1 MLTIALNDEAE
12 KCLVEILST
21 EKTTSKELIHRL
33 LHQYW
38 QNLQPQTTFLERRG
52 GHPKHLL
59 NGSDDLSDRD
69 VRQQLITEHL
79 QHRQF

>member
-1 MLTIALNDEAE
+1 MLTIALDDEAE
-12 KCLVEILST
+12 KYLVEILAS
-21 EKTTSKELIHRL
+21 EKITSKESI
-33 LHQYW
+33 HQYW

-52 GHPKHLL
+52 AHPKYLL
-59 NGSDDLSDRD
+59 NGAADLSDRD

>member
-1 MLTIALNDEAE
+1 MAIICFNGFANIYGNAMLTIALDDEA
-12 KCLVEILST
+12 KKYLVEILAS

-52 GHPKHLL
+52 RQPKPIIE
-59 NGSDDLSDRD
+59 DA
-69 VRQQLITEHL
+69 
-79 QHRQF
+79 

>member
-1 MLTIALNDEAE
+1 LLQRLYEHLGDAMLTIALDDEA
-12 KCLVEILST
+12 KKYLVEILAS

-52 GHPKHLL
+52 RQPKPIIE
-59 NGSDDLSDRD
+59 DA
-69 VRQQLITEHL
+69 
-79 QHRQF
+79 